1 MTGSSPS
8 ERAAAQKQLA
18 TNRKALR
25 DYIILDKIEAG
36 IELLGAEVKSIREGR
51 VSLNEAFAD
60 IEKGQVYLRD
70 LNVLAYAHSR
80 VDDHDPV
87 RPKRLLL
94 HKAEIHR
101 LVGQV
106 AIKGHTI
113 IPLRLYLKHG
123 RVKVE
128 LALAKGKHFEDK
140 RETIKRKTADR
151 ETAREIAHRGKG
163 K

>member
-1 MTGSSPS
+1 MTPPDPDQ
-8 ERAAAQKQLA
+8 RAAAQKQLA

-25 DYIILDKIEAG
+25 DYIILEKIEAG

-60 IEKGQVYLRD
+60 IDMGQVYLRD
-70 LNVLAYAHSR
+70 LNVLPYSHSR
-80 VDDHDPV
+80 VEEHDPV

-101 LVGQV
+101 LLGQV
-106 AIKGHTI
+106 SIKGHTI
-113 IPLRLYLKHG
+113 IPLRIYLKHG
-123 RVKVE
+123 RIKVE

-140 RETIKRKTADR
+140 RETLRRKTADR
-151 ETAREIAHRGKG
+151 EVAREVANRSRGR
-163 K
+163 

>member
-1 MTGSSPS
+1 MTPS
-8 ERAAAQKQLA
+8 DPAQRAAAQKQLA

-36 IELLGAEVKSIREGR
+36 IELLGAEVKSIRDGR
-51 VSLNEAFAD
+51 VSLNESFAD

-80 VDDHDPV
+80 VDEHDPV

-94 HKAEIHR
+94 HKSEINR
-101 LVGQV
+101 LLGQV
-106 AIKGHTI
+106 SIKGHTI

-151 ETAREIAHRGKG
+151 ETAREIANRGKG